1 MGRDRHRLRL
11 VAPGM
16 LHELAEAT
24 AAELGVC
31 TRPIAVRRTDT
42 VTGESTNVG
51 IRCGSTK
58 ANVCPSC
65 AENNRRVRMD
75 QAREGWHLTDE
86 PQMPPVTRT
95 APVQRRV
102 RSTRRRQDAPD
113 LPSHQIASVT
123 VGRTFEA
130 PDGKSY
136 RPSTFLTLTLPS
148 YGPVRG
154 DGSPVDPECY
164 DYRRAARDALH
175 FGELIDRFWQNLR
188 RACGWDVQYFAAVE
202 PQKRGA
208 PHLHAAVRGTMPRKL
223 IRQVVAATYHQV
235 WWPPCDQLLYSLDQL
250 PEWDREASGWVDRDT
265 RQLLPTW
272 DQALDAI
279 DTDPEAAPAH
289 VIRFGT
295 RGVDVQGVVAG
306 TEQAGGALRYLVKYL
321 TKAVA
326 DCHTTT
332 PTTAAALHVERLAAE
347 LRWQPCSSRCA
358 NWLLYGV
365 QPEHAHAELLPGAC
379 PSAAHR
385 SVNLGYAGR
394 RCLVSRKWTGKTL
407 TEHRADRRAHVMR
420 ALGAV
425 GIRVDQDTPDNVEPG
440 RYRWEAINPNDPHA
454 PDRTELLIRAI
465 NQRRRWRAEYQQA
478 RSATDDQVA

>member
-1 MGRDRHRLRL
+1 M
-11 VAPGM
+11 
-16 LHELAEAT
+16 
-24 AAELGVC
+24 
-31 TRPIAVRRTDT
+31 
-42 VTGESTNVG
+42 
-51 IRCGSTK
+51 
-58 ANVCPSC
+58 
-65 AENNRRVRMD
+65 RMH
-75 QAREGWHLTDE
+75 QAREGWHLTEE
-86 PQMPPVTRT
+86 PQLPPVTRT

-113 LPSHQIASVT
+113 LPAQQIAAVT

-130 PDGKSY
+130 PDGKTY
-136 RPSTFLTLTLPS
+136 RPSTFLTLTLGS
-148 YGPVRG
+148 YGAVRG
-154 DGSPVDPECY
+154 DGSPVDPDSY
-164 DYRRAARDALH
+164 DYRRAARDAMH

-208 PHLHAAVRGTMPRKL
+208 PHLHAAVRGTIPRKL
-223 IRQVVAATYHQV
+223 IRQVVVATYHQV
-235 WWPPCDQLLYSLDQL
+235 WWPPCDEALYGRDGL
-250 PEWDREASGWVDRDT
+250 PAWDSNAGGYVDPDT

-272 DQALDAI
+272 DQALDSIEA
-279 DTDPEAAPAH
+279 DPEAQPAH

-306 TEQAGGALRYLVKYL
+306 TDAAGGALRYLVKYL

-326 DCHTTT
+326 DCHT
-332 PTTAAALHVERLAAE
+332 PSTTAAAEHTARLAAE
-347 LRWQPCSSRCA
+347 LRWQPCSSRCS

-365 QPEHAHAELLPGAC
+365 QPEHAHGELLPGAC

-385 SVNLGYAGR
+385 AANLGYAGR

-407 TEHRADRRAHVMR
+407 TQHRADRRAHVMR

-425 GIRVDQDTPDNVEPG
+425 GIRVDQDTPEHAEPG
-440 RYRWEAINPNDPHA
+440 RFRWEAIGPDDPNQ

-465 NQRRRWRAEYQQA
+465 NQRRRWRDQYEQA
-478 RSATDDQVA
+478 RSATVDQERGSDGRRTA

>member
-1 MGRDRHRLRL
+1 
-11 VAPGM
+11 
-16 LHELAEAT
+16 
-24 AAELGVC
+24 
-31 TRPIAVRRTDT
+31 
-42 VTGESTNVG
+42 
-51 IRCGSTK
+51 
-58 ANVCPSC
+58 
-65 AENNRRVRMD
+65 MD
-75 QAREGWHLTDE
+75 QAKEGWHLTEE
-86 PQMPPVTRT
+86 PHLPPVSRT
-95 APVQRRV
+95 ASALRRV

-113 LPSHQIASVT
+113 LPTQQIAAVT

-130 PDGKSY
+130 PDGKTY

-148 YGPVRG
+148 YGPVHG
-154 DGSPVDPECY
+154 DGSPVDPESY

-175 FGELIDRFWQNLR
+175 FGALLDRFWQHLR

-202 PQKRGA
+202 PQRRGA
-208 PHLHAAVRGTMPRKL
+208 PHLHAAVRGTMARKL

-235 WWPPCDQLLYSLDQL
+235 WWPPCDQPTYTPDRL
-250 PEWDREASGWVDRDT
+250 PEWDAAAGGWVDRDT
-265 RQLLPTW
+265 RQPLPTW

-279 DTDPEAAPAH
+279 DTDSEATPAH

-326 DCHTTT
+326 DCHQPTT
-332 PTTAAALHVERLAAE
+332 TTAAEHVDRLTAE
-347 LRWQPCSSRCA
+347 LRWQPCSPRCA

-365 QPEHAHAELLPGAC
+365 QPEHAHAELLPGSC
-379 PSAAHR
+379 PAAAHR
-385 SVNLGYAGR
+385 AANLGYAGR

-407 TEHRADRRAHVMR
+407 TQHRADRRAHVMR

-425 GIRVDQDTPDNVEPG
+425 GIRVDQDTPDNTEPG
-440 RYRWEAINPNDPHA
+440 RYRWEAINPSDPHQ

-465 NQRRRWRAEYQQA
+465 NQRRRWRAEYDQA
-478 RSATDDQVA
+478 RSATVDQEGCGERRSA